1 MKVGEIQNVVYFRM
15 NNIHR
20 CVKKV
25 CKKKGIYRASCK
37 KHYCNPGCTG
47 TMFEK
52 TFKQTNGLHGKNLMM
67 TRKAMFGK
75 NNTVL
80 KNNFY
85 KRLSKKTRNTLKKK
99 GAISGCIEW

>member
-1 MKVGEIQNVVYFRM
+1 
-15 NNIHR
+15 
-20 CVKKV
+20 
-25 CKKKGIYRASCK
+25 
-37 KHYCNPGCTG
+37 
-47 TMFEK
+47 MFEK
-52 TFKQTNGLHGKNLMM
+52 TFKQTNGLHGKNLTM